1 MQKSHTFGF
10 DDGNKMETSPQ
21 SRFVKISN
29 QERKGS
35 KYWGLEGRDIMG
47 KITFS
52 MDVNIETGTYTY
64 VDEKTQKLYS
74 NDPALSKLPNYAGK
88 LPEADIKRLQKMTN
102 RASEQIKQN
111 RNTPTKKANLQEL
124 RNGYNR
130 NLDTKPQP
138 TETKRA
144 KESQPTSKVLSEII
158 RRRISGHSY

>member
-1 MQKSHTFGF
+1 
-10 DDGNKMETSPQ
+10 METSPQ

-74 NDPALSKLPNYAGK
+74 NDPALSKLPICQNSPTT
-88 LPEADIKRLQKMTN
+88 PENCLK
-102 RASEQIKQN
+102 
-111 RNTPTKKANLQEL
+111 PTLNACKK
-124 RNGYNR
+124 
-130 NLDTKPQP
+130 
-138 TETKRA
+138 
-144 KESQPTSKVLSEII
+144 
-158 RRRISGHSY
+158 

>member
-10 DDGNKMETSPQ
+10 DDGNKMKTSPQ

-35 KYWGLEGRDIMG
+35 KHWGLEGRDFMG

-74 NDPALSKLPNYAGK
+74 NDPALQKHPNYAGK

-138 TETKRA
+138 TETKGA
-144 KESQPTSKVLSEII
+144 KETQSTSKVLTEII
-158 RRRISGHSY
+158 RRHISGRNY